1 MIPISQAY
9 GNPANRLCDSQYATV
24 LDMTAGTQ
32 YILLGI
38 VLAIGLGLLYLYFK
52 MNSTLEKT
60 SETLGEISDLFD
72 TLE

>member
-9 GNPANRLCDSQYATV
+9 GNPATLPCEPQCATL
-24 LDMTAGTQ
+24 LDMTIGTQ
-32 YILLGI
+32 TLLLGL
-38 VLAIGLGLLYLYFK
+38 VLIMGLSMLFISFK
-52 MNSTLEKT
+52 INSTLGKT

>member
-60 SETLGEISDLFD
+60 SETLGEISNLFD

>member
-9 GNPANRLCDSQYATV
+9 GNPANRLCDSQYVTV

-32 YILLGI
+32 YILLGL
-38 VLAIGLGLLYLYFK
+38 VLAIGLGMLYLYFK
-52 MNSTLEKT
+52 MNSTLGKT
-60 SETLGEISDLFD
+60 SETLGKISDLFD